1 MKRQSGNFEGRELK
15 NLFYQCWLPDS
26 NVKAYIVAIHD
37 LATDSDRFEMSAE
50 YLTENGYAVYS
61 FDLRGHRRNTGG
73 FPGNID
79 SMDHIQKD
87 IILFMDLIRKLA
99 EDKKIFL
106 MGHSLG
112 GLISIIYAIDHPG
125 LPGVV
130 VSSPSLG
137 LFLES
142 MVDKKVAKKLAGSIA
157 KLAPNK
163 LIKIS
168 IDQKQLTSDL
178 KILRKQIADKNKL
191 NTITV
196 KTLAEINNA
205 MKWAIDNVSNLTC
218 PLLIQQAGNDKLVD
232 KEKNINFFNNVKS
245 QDKTYKEYDGFLHD
259 LWNEKGRAQVFQDLY
274 IWLEKHL

>member
-26 NVKAYIVAIHD
+26 NVKAFIVAIHD
-37 LATDSDRFEMSAE
+37 LATDSDRFEMPAE

-61 FDLRGHRRNTGG
+61 FDLRGHRRNAGG

-125 LPGVV
+125 LPGVA

-142 MVDKKVAKKLAGSIA
+142 MVDKKVAKKLAASIA

-191 NTITV
+191 DTITV

-232 KEKNINFFNNVKS
+232 KEKNRNFFNNVKS

>member
-1 MKRQSGNFEGRELK
+1 MKHQFGNFEGRELK
-15 NLFYQCWLPDS
+15 NLFYQCWLPES

-37 LATDSDRFEMSAE
+37 LATDSDRFEILSE

-61 FDLRGHRRNTGG
+61 FDLRGHRRNAGG

-191 NTITV
+191 DTITV